1 MSCSS
6 SSRFCGLVC
15 SFVIEVF
22 PDLTRLLFMDT
33 GTLLLD
39 LKFLLHSA
47 VDLCPTVPLEMSALK
62 TDVKWPCCPVSL
74 LAVKKIIHD
83 LSIAPYGRGID
94 HQQSH
99 DITKTI

>member
-1 MSCSS
+1 M
-6 SSRFCGLVC
+6 
-15 SFVIEVF
+15 IEVF
-22 PDLTRLLFMDT
+22 SDQTHLLFMDT

-39 LKFLLHSA
+39 WKFLLHSA

-62 TDVKWPCCPVSL
+62 TDVKWPCCPAFL
-74 LAVKKIIHD
+74 LAMKKIIHD
-83 LSIAPYGRGID
+83 QSIAPYGRGID